1 MLRLELNHNKCPLLF
16 FSKIHLLC
24 VVMLK
29 GSVVKSCFPD
39 KTKTDMTNYLE
50 DRFNADGESGE
61 VSGIIKVSGS
71 PETPN

>member
-1 MLRLELNHNKCPLLF
+1 
-16 FSKIHLLC
+16 
-24 VVMLK
+24 MLK